1 MRISEVKKV
10 MRGPL
15 APVLTVYKED
25 LSLDLEATQENVDQ
39 QIHRGMAKGKG
50 VLLAAGAGGDFPLLS
65 HEERKT
71 VIKAVAEA
79 AGERGTVLGTAQS
92 PLTQEAIELAQ
103 WSQEVG
109 CYGIQLSPTW
119 YYPPNEDQIY
129 AHLKAVAESIDICV
143 MVYHTPWLGS
153 EISTDMFLRLAQ
165 ELPNVRAIKWSSRD
179 AAAAM
184 AGYIELSDTYAMINN
199 GVSLL
204 QAALLGATGFVTHL
218 ANVWP
223 EQQVALSDLL
233 ENGDYQ
239 AATQEFLKV
248 QWPWRSLRAWAYNSV
263 ARGESLAVKPAA
275 EMTGFHGG
283 PSRPPMVTFNEE
295 QRAHVRSIL
304 EGMGAP
310 LV

>member
-25 LSLDLEATQENVDQ
+25 LSLDLDATQENVDQ

-50 VLLAAGAGGDFPLLS
+50 ILLAAGAGGDFPLLS
-65 HEERKT
+65 HDERKA

-79 AGERGTVLGTAQS
+79 AGDRGTVLGTAQS
-92 PLTQEAIELAQ
+92 PLTQEAIEFAQ

-109 CYGIQLSPTW
+109 CYGIQLSPSW
-119 YYPPNEDQIY
+119 YYPPNEDQVY
-129 AHLKAVAESIDICV
+129 AHLKAVAENIDICV

-153 EISTDMFLRLAQ
+153 EISNDMFLRLAQ

-179 AAAAM
+179 AAIVM
-184 AGYIELSDTYAMINN
+184 DGYIGLSDTYAMINN
-199 GVSLL
+199 HPSLL
-204 QAALLGATGFVTHL
+204 QAALMGATGFVTHL

-223 EQQVALSDLL
+223 EHQVALWEML
-233 ENGDYQ
+233 ERGDYQ
-239 AATQEFLKV
+239 AANQEFVTV
-248 QWPWRSLRAWAYNSV
+248 QWAWRGLRAWASNSV

-283 PSRPPMVTFNEE
+283 PSRPPMVTFDDE

-304 EGMGAP
+304 ESMGAP